1 MPQYRRSRMPWRGCD
16 NLGVTPP
23 GLCTHRRRRAIC
35 ALLLGGGLGLSARA
49 SVSVEGV
56 ALAPRL
62 SLFGVD
68 LVLNGTGIRSVA
80 WIKGYLA
87 ALYVAQRS
95 AQPQVLIHQGGPK
108 RLRLHLLMD
117 VPATE
122 FSKALEKGVLRN
134 TPQLEQPGLMAR
146 LQRLEQLISA
156 LGTVRKGD
164 VVDLDFDPGRGLGLS
179 LNGTL
184 RGEFLAGADLYA
196 AVLRSFLGEL
206 PYDKALRAGL
216 LGSAT

>member
-1 MPQYRRSRMPWRGCD
+1 MA
-16 NLGVTPP
+16 LGS
-23 GLCTHRRRRAIC
+23 GLCPELWANV
-35 ALLLGGGLGLSARA
+35 L
-49 SVSVEGV
+49 VEGV
-56 ALAPRL
+56 AVPSRL

-68 LVLNGTGIRSVA
+68 LSLNGTGIRSVA
-80 WIKGYLA
+80 WIKGYVA
-87 ALYVAQRS
+87 ALYVVQRS
-95 AQPQVLIHQGGPK
+95 PQPQVLIHQSGPK

-117 VPATE
+117 VPAVE

-134 TPQLEQPGLMAR
+134 TPATEHTLLTPR
-146 LQRLEQLISA
+146 LLRLEQQISA

-164 VVDLDFDPGRGLGLS
+164 VVDLDFDPGRGLGLG

-184 RGEFLAGADLYA
+184 RGDFIAGADLYA

-216 LGSAT
+216 LGGST